1 MRDFK
6 RLAFSVAL
14 PVLLSINGDSL
25 FAGGLPHPPVAAAVD
40 SVKVGKCLLQ
50 NCQLE
55 LARCILD
62 PKCLANVICLN
73 TCNNKADEVGCQ
85 IGCGDLFENEVV
97 GQFNACA
104 LSKKQCVPRKE
115 DDGSYPVPADSALVP
130 SFDINSFKGKW
141 YISAGLNPLF
151 DIFDCQVH
159 FFTVQGDKLYGKLN
173 WRITEPDGEFFTRDT
188 VQRFVQD
195 PKFPGK
201 LYNHDNEYLHYQDDW
216 YILDHEPDQ
225 FIAIFYRGQNDAW
238 TGYGGGVVYTRGPS
252 VPPKYKERISAA
264 FAKAGVDYAKFQDVD
279 NTCSEQS
286 KNPTVLRAEFA
297 RRLFLTEEQQ
307 LQEALT
313 TARITAGNA
322 ILMEEKEAQAAVKE
336 LERAINNF
344 ERGVEE
350 EVIKDVKVLEGEI
363 KEVEKTFEK
372 VIDTNLWKKNNQQNL
387 DSLAQKLEGRP
398 LVDPRPAPK

>member
-1 MRDFK
+1 MEGRSQKRIGRSAWSLLLLVSVFGLMAPCLGFRLPFTPSASPSPPSSSSLPPCRPARAAAATATSSTTNMQKRARDQDRSSDWWKDPRATQRLLDPASAPLSAAERVKPAAAASSCASSSSSSSSSSFDRFLFSASYSMRNFK

-201 LYNHDNEYLHYQDDW
+201 LYNHDNEYLHYQ
-216 YILDHEPDQ
+216 
-225 FIAIFYRGQNDAW
+225 A
-238 TGYGGGVVYTRGPS
+238 S
-252 VPPKYKERISAA
+252 
-264 FAKAGVDYAKFQDVD
+264 
-279 NTCSEQS
+279 
-286 KNPTVLRAEFA
+286 
-297 RRLFLTEEQQ
+297 
-307 LQEALT
+307 
-313 TARITAGNA
+313 
-322 ILMEEKEAQAAVKE
+322 
-336 LERAINNF
+336 
-344 ERGVEE
+344 
-350 EVIKDVKVLEGEI
+350 
-363 KEVEKTFEK
+363 
-372 VIDTNLWKKNNQQNL
+372 
-387 DSLAQKLEGRP
+387 
-398 LVDPRPAPK
+398 

>member
-1 MRDFK
+1 MSLDWWKDPRATQRLLDPASAPLSAADRVKPAAAAPASAPSSSSWFDRFLPSVAYSMRDFN
-6 RLAFSVAL
+6 RMAFSVAL

-25 FAGGLPHPPVAAAVD
+25 FSGGLPHPPVAAAVD

-115 DDGSYPVPADSALVP
+115 DDGSYPVPADSTLVK

-173 WRITEPDGEFFTRDT
+173 WRITQPDGEFFTRDT

-195 PKFPGK
+195 PQFPGK
-201 LYNHDNEYLHYQDDW
+201 LYNHDNEYLHYQ
-216 YILDHEPDQ
+216 
-225 FIAIFYRGQNDAW
+225 
-238 TGYGGGVVYTRGPS
+238 V
-252 VPPKYKERISAA
+252 IS
-264 FAKAGVDYAKFQDVD
+264 
-279 NTCSEQS
+279 
-286 KNPTVLRAEFA
+286 
-297 RRLFLTEEQQ
+297 
-307 LQEALT
+307 
-313 TARITAGNA
+313 
-322 ILMEEKEAQAAVKE
+322 
-336 LERAINNF
+336 
-344 ERGVEE
+344 
-350 EVIKDVKVLEGEI
+350 
-363 KEVEKTFEK
+363 TFMS
-372 VIDTNLWKKNNQQNL
+372 I
-387 DSLAQKLEGRP
+387 
-398 LVDPRPAPK
+398 